1 AEAPKEEQA
10 ARWTGLPPELRAR
23 AVVALVPCLVDEDGD
38 HARALGQLAF
48 GQPDRFVE
56 EIIGAIEGDHWQL
69 GDIKRGLA
77 LLLSPERAT
86 ALDLPRGYGPSIA
99 EQLERTTEEHG
110 YPTRIGRVRRTA
122 DGLTLDGHAPG
133 SLDSALEALARLS
146 GEWRAPKRPCGEPLY
161 QAIPEPRRVPLAT

>member
-1 AEAPKEEQA
+1 LGPCAPANGRVAALRKGRNVERALARWAEAPKEEQA

-77 LLLSPERAT
+77 LLLSPERAP
-86 ALDLPRGYGPSIA
+86 ALDLPRGYGPS
-99 EQLERTTEEHG
+99 
-110 YPTRIGRVRRTA
+110 
-122 DGLTLDGHAPG
+122 
-133 SLDSALEALARLS
+133 
-146 GEWRAPKRPCGEPLY
+146 
-161 QAIPEPRRVPLAT
+161 

>member
-1 AEAPKEEQA
+1 
-10 ARWTGLPPELRAR
+10 
-23 AVVALVPCLVDEDGD
+23 
-38 HARALGQLAF
+38 
-48 GQPDRFVE
+48 
-56 EIIGAIEGDHWQL
+56 IEGDHWQL

-161 QAIPEPRRVPLAT
+161 QAIPEPRRVPLATYIAKRHPKAFDLLILDEGHEYATDGSAQERAAHRLTALGMPT